1 MSSLYINLSV
11 SDLPKA
17 TAFYEAL
24 GFTKNEQFS
33 NTDASSMVYDDNLTV
48 MLLTHSFMKNFLP
61 KEKTIA
67 DSHQT
72 CEVLN
77 AVQFDSKE
85 QVDAFFDKAIAA
97 WAKITIPAYDHG
109 FMYGRDF
116 EDLDGHIREV
126 FWMDVSQ
133 MPKA

>member
-1 MSSLYINLSV
+1 MYQITAHHYNIFISSPLYMSTQIYINLPV

-24 GFTKNEQFS
+24 GFIKNEQFS
-33 NTDASSMVYDDNLTV
+33 NTDASAMNY
-48 MLLTHSFMKNFLP
+48 
-61 KEKTIA
+61 
-67 DSHQT
+67 
-72 CEVLN
+72 EVLN
-77 AVQFDSKE
+77 ALQFDSKE
-85 QVDAFFDKAIAA
+85 QVDIFFDKAIAA
-97 WAKITIPAYDHG
+97 GGKATIPAYDHG

-133 MPKA
+133 MPGK